1 MKKIFNYIVV
11 ALTAVVGLSVAS
23 CKEDDDNMS
32 RAVLA
37 STDVLEYVSMSA
49 APQTITVTSDAD
61 WTSVAPEWVSIVP
74 ASGKA
79 GQTEVEISVADNIVG
94 GTEGNPR
101 KVAVEFKGRDLRS
114 TYEVLVK
121 QDGDKF
127 RDLPVISLED
137 VNKAEDGTTVSV
149 ADVVV
154 AKVLANGF
162 VATDGTET
170 VYFANPVATVAEGN
184 TVAVMGDKNSFE
196 TGVSYMNAEKI
207 TVGANAQ
214 VPSIEALTPED
225 VIGIYTK
232 PVYMATGGRYDGKY
246 MQIPNTKYSV
256 IFEDSPA
263 GMNIDDLKNH
273 NIAVT
278 GYYLGASSK
287 EVHMAVAEVVDR
299 GIAEIVY
306 FEDDFSWME
315 PWVAVG
321 NGKGRCEDQVG
332 NKTNGGICPQLQ
344 SVVVDGL
351 SAYDALL
358 EKGYEF
364 GFRVSNEVKD
374 GKTHTA
380 KECTYLQDTYL
391 KINKTS
397 YYAALVLPKLQGV
410 QPDAELDLLFDW
422 CPMITNSG
430 NFDSTELVVIV
441 KNGDTEEQVQ
451 VLNHTLENKGAMFW
465 MHPVVSLKGYHIDEN
480 TRIII
485 RNSDKQWPKEDGSF
499 ATGDMFRWFVD
510 NIKVREVLK

>member
-11 ALTAVVGLSVAS
+11 ALAAVACLSVAS

-61 WTSVAPEWVSIVP
+61 WTSVASEWVSIVP

-94 GTEGNPR
+94 GAEGNPR
-101 KVAVEFKGRDLRS
+101 KMKVEFKGRDLRS

-127 RDLPVISLED
+127 RDLPVISLTD
-137 VNKAEDGTTVSV
+137 VNEAEDGTTLSV
-149 ADVVV
+149 ANVVV
-154 AKVLANGF
+154 AKALKDGF
-162 VATDGTET
+162 VATDGTEY
-170 VYFANPVATVAEGN
+170 VYFANSSTPVAEGN
-184 TVAVMGDKNSFE
+184 TVAVMGDKGSFK
-196 TGVSYMNAEKI
+196 TGIPFMNAERV
-207 TVGANAQ
+207 TVGSNAQ
-214 VPSIEALTPED
+214 VPTSEALEPAD
-225 VIGIYTK
+225 VIGIYSK
-232 PVYMATGGRYDGKY
+232 PVYMIARGTFDGSYLK
-246 MQIPNTKYSV
+246 IPNTKYSAV
-256 IFEDSPA
+256 FEDMPA
-263 GMNIDDLKNH
+263 GMSTDDVKSH
-273 NIAVT
+273 IIEAK
-278 GYYLGASSK
+278 GYYLGASSN
-287 EVHMAVAEVVDR
+287 EIHIAVAEITDL
-299 GIAEIVY
+299 GMAEKVY

-315 PWVAVG
+315 PWVAIG

-332 NKTNGGICPQLQ
+332 NQTSGGNCPQLQ
-344 SVVVDGL
+344 SCLVDGV

-358 EKGYEF
+358 AKGYDF
-364 GFRVSNEVKD
+364 IFRPSSAVS
-374 GKTHTA
+374 GTHTA
-380 KECTYLQDTYL
+380 KECTYLMDSYL

-397 YYAALVLPKLQGV
+397 YYAALVLPKLDGV
-410 QPDAELDLLFDW
+410 QPNAELDLLFDW
-422 CPMITNSG
+422 CPMITGSG

-451 VLNHTLENKGAMFW
+451 ILNHTLVNKQAMFW

-485 RNSDKQWPKEDGSF
+485 RNSDKQWPKEDGSY